1 MVAADSFS
9 ALLVAG
15 LQEVD
20 LVMLFNTLIRFD
32 EYVDA
37 AAEFSFNSATV
48 GQDGRDWMLLTT
60 LASKSFPGLPEIKK
74 NIAHCKLYPDTAF

>member
-9 ALLVAG
+9 ALFVDG

-37 AAEFSFNSATV
+37 EVEFAFNSATV
-48 GQDGRDWMLLTT
+48 GQDGRDCMLLTT
-60 LASKSFPGLPEIKK
+60 LASRSFPGLPENKHIL
-74 NIAHCKLYPDTAF
+74 HCKLHLDTAF

>member
-15 LQEVD
+15 LQEDD
-20 LVMLFNTLIRFD
+20 LVMLFKAMIRFD

-37 AAEFSFNSATV
+37 AVEFAFNSATV
-48 GQDGRDWMLLTT
+48 GQVGRD
-60 LASKSFPGLPEIKK
+60 
-74 NIAHCKLYPDTAF
+74 